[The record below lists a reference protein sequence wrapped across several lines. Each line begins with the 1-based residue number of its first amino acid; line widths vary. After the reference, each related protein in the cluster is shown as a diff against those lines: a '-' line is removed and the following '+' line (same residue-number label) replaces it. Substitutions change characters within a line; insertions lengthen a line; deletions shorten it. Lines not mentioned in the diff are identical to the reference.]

1 MTRRHKPVGRQLTQR
16 FHAAS
21 VPAIAEREPM
31 PCPFSLRLTVEER
44 AALEREAG
52 RQPLGAYIRSKLL
65 HNSEAPRR
73 ARRTPLADDK
83 ALAQLLGEL
92 GRARLANN
100 LNQLAKAVHTGSLP
114 VTPDTENA
122 ILTACQ
128 DVQLMRETLIAA
140 LGLGRGGPA

>member
-1 MTRRHKPVGRQLTQR
+1 MTRRGDKPVGRQLTQR
-16 FHAAS
+16 FQAAS
-21 VPAIAEREPM
+21 VPTIAKRDPT

-65 HNSEAPRR
+65 HSSEAPRR
-73 ARRTPLADDK
+73 ARRTPVGDDK

-114 VTPDTENA
+114 VTPETEKA

-128 DVQLMRETLIAA
+128 EVQRMRETLVTA
-140 LGLGRGGPA
+140 LGLG